1 MENFSPETQKLHGD
15 LAKARED
22 VQNLENNLME
32 SEALVSDLKKD
43 NEFLSESINSGDQ
56 GTQVV
61 RSAFLRLRG
70 DLQRSRNELSDT
82 KRKMVDEREKSTAL
96 IKNITNELER
106 SR

>member
-70 DLQRSRNELSDT
+70 DLQRSSRFQT
-82 KRKMVDEREKSTAL
+82 PREKWL
-96 IKNITNELER
+96 MKEKNQLH
-106 SR
+106 